1 MVCIPEAQNQ
11 GQLIGDGAMLDD
23 RWASFTNRGLQRCI
37 ICSNSADRVKYRFAI
52 ASEQHPSVLPNPNEP
67 TSHRSANAV
76 ALIVSTNGFLDACCL
91 SKRKYRLRKVHRP
104 GEKWRVRVTSSTKLL
119 LIVHLLHFPTCPTVL
134 VVVLAFVVLSAV
146 RLLVFPRPILF

>member
-1 MVCIPEAQNQ
+1 MEE
-11 GQLIGDGAMLDD
+11 
-23 RWASFTNRGLQRCI
+23 REKETI
-37 ICSNSADRVKYRFAI
+37 IEFNSQSADRVKYRFAI
-52 ASEQHPSVLPNPNEP
+52 ASELHSSVIPNPNEP

-76 ALIVSTNGFLDACCL
+76 ALIVSTNSFLDACCL

-134 VVVLAFVVLSAV
+134 VIVLAFVALSAV
-146 RLLVFPRPILF
+146 RLLAVSGLILF